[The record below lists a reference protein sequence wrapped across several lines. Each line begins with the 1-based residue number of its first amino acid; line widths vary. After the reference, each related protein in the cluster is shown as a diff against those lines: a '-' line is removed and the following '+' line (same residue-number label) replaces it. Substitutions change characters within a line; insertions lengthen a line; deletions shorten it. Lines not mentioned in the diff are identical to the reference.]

1 MNFVVC
7 LSLFLNLDWTNYQLM
22 FLVQR
27 LVDLCKKYA
36 ATAPKA
42 QTKTTHLFVSLG
54 INFSKEHS
62 ANSKSGINSSNTSTK
77 WSFTK

>member
-7 LSLFLNLDWTNYQLM
+7 LYQFPDLEQTNYQLM
-22 FLVQR
+22 F

-36 ATAPKA
+36 ATAPEA

-62 ANSKSGINSSNTSTK
+62 SNFKSGTNSSNTSTK

>member
-7 LSLFLNLDWTNYQLM
+7 LSLFLNLEQTNYQLM
-22 FLVQR
+22 F